1 MAEASQFL
9 EKLEDDIAKL
19 KVQLDKLRAAKPVD
33 EMTVGPW
40 WWSSSPYHSHRDGAR
55 LGR

>member
-40 WWSSSPYHSHRDGAR
+40 RWSASPYHSHRDGAR